1 MGSAVYPGHVKFFRI
16 KLLALS
22 TDEIEQLVESY
33 EKQSDRIKE
42 DALKLAWYMR
52 GSVSYEHALMM
63 SSKER
68 ETIGKI
74 IKENLETTKKSGLPF
89 F

>member
-1 MGSAVYPGHVKFFRI
+1 MGSAIYIGYGKFFRI
-16 KLLALS
+16 RLLALN
-22 TDEIEQLVESY
+22 TEEIEQLVESY
-33 EKQSDRIKE
+33 EKQTNSIKE

-52 GSVSYEHALMM
+52 GAVSYEHALMM
-63 SSKER
+63 SSAER

>member
-1 MGSAVYPGHVKFFRI
+1 MGSAIYTGHVKFFRI

-22 TDEIEQLVESY
+22 TEEIEQLVESY
-33 EKQSDRIKE
+33 EKQSNSIKE